1 MHENTRTTVRAR
13 LPLAVFV
20 VCGVLATSSASASEA
35 TADEKAAAADE
46 ASADEES
53 SGYEANWGPAVGA
66 TIPELDTRD
75 SQGMSRDLAS
85 LTGERGLLLVVSRSA
100 VW

>member
-1 MHENTRTTVRAR
+1 MADNHVRLGAENAMHENTRTTVRAR

-35 TADEKAAAADE
+35 TADEAT
-46 ASADEES
+46 
-53 SGYEANWGPAVGA
+53 GYEANWGPAVGA

>member
-35 TADEKAAAADE
+35 TADEKA
-46 ASADEES
+46 SADEES

-66 TIPELDTRD
+66 TIPEFDTRD
-75 SQGMSRDLAS
+75 SQGVSRDLAS